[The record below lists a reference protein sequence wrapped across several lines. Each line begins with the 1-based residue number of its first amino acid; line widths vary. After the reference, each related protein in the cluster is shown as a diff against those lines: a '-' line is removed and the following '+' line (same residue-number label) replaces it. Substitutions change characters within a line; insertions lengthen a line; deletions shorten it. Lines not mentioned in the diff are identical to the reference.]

1 MTETTETSMAVND
14 LYLLADYD
22 IAKDRKEGK
31 NGREGGLAVDDK
43 ERYVVDFEAVGEI
56 SNSGTALVC
65 MSDYDDLVSS
75 VDKLLRIVGE
85 IRKDG
90 VVVVT
95 KLTVESW

>member
-1 MTETTETSMAVND
+1 MTETTETCMAVND

-22 IAKDRKEGK
+22 IAKDREEGK
-31 NGREGGLAVDDK
+31 DGREGGLSVDDK
-43 ERYVVDFEAVGEI
+43 ERYVVDFETVGEI
-56 SNSGTALVC
+56 SNSGTTLVC

-75 VDKLLRIVGE
+75 IDKLLRIVGE
-85 IRKDG
+85 IRRDG